1 MSNSVGALSSSSP
14 RGVTTHSHVELPFLC
29 RGPNVVSSY
38 EHHYNTI
45 ASATADEAITD
56 LAGKECSNLIVLLSE
71 LYNFQAISCVLIY
84 DMIRTLLSTELSEF
98 VVELLLKLLR
108 SRYRCLDPSL
118 WLTGFETQG
127 NSFDRMIRALLKIS
141 SRLSRVRHQVA
152 VGERLKSTVSF
163 YLHNMLVPSK
173 TPL

>member
-1 MSNSVGALSSSSP
+1 VSNSVGALSSSSP

-45 ASATADEAITD
+45 ASATVDEAITD

-84 DMIRTLLSTELSEF
+84 DMIRTILSTELSEF

-141 SRLSRVRHQVA
+141 SRLSRVRRQ
-152 VGERLKSTVSF
+152 VGERLQSTVSF